1 MIIQGEHREIVDDET
16 IGVRYLSIAEACEMA
31 YEYDPMEYPYS
42 MPEEQDRLRRRV
54 QNSIQGVKRDPQG
67 NYRLRASSFRGWLI
81 REREERNNMAW
92 KRFDERIAI
101 PQAAEDYVVLAVR
114 TSGATFTF
122 RNWQAVADATH
133 AIYYVDEPNK
143 RIGIRFIKEL
153 EAEAGELAVA
163 YKITRN
169 GYKQFSVTC
178 SKLLLHLPFD
188 LVNTV
193 PQPRGK
199 LQAGKWTLP
208 MAVEADGMIAISQDS
223 SPQS

>member
-1 MIIQGEHREIVDDET
+1 MT
-16 IGVRYLSIAEACEMA
+16 
-31 YEYDPMEYPYS
+31 
-42 MPEEQDRLRRRV
+42 
-54 QNSIQGVKRDPQG
+54 
-67 NYRLRASSFRGWLI
+67 
-81 REREERNNMAW
+81 W

-133 AIYYVDEPNK
+133 VIYYVDEPNK

-169 GYKQFSVTC
+169 GYKQLSVTC

-188 LVNTV
+188 LVNTT

-208 MAVEADGMIAISQDS
+208 MAVDPDGMIVISQDS